1 MQANN
6 LYFYIY
12 PELLERHELTLFEY
26 SVLEIISFKST
37 QGTFYGDKDVH
48 LAEVLDSSYD
58 YVCRVVRNLI
68 KKGWLTKIRKGVV
81 DIRYDELEVNS
92 RWAREVNISIEK
104 QNSNPYYRRFQ
115 FFPAL
120 MTEANMTL
128 KQYVVSL
135 TIDILKTAKTSKIAS
150 FAGVCRQTVYN
161 TISKFKDYF
170 EKADTGVKKLTEIFK
185 TMKKTFT
192 EKVVSKEYQQ
202 MRRESR
208 NFQREQDRKYR
219 QEQQQAQ
226 TQTKQKPQASEA
238 QTEKFIEE
246 EIRRKAQH
254 EREQAVAQEAQ
265 RQKNQAYADKV
276 FGSS

>member
-1 MQANN
+1 MQADN
-6 LYFYIY
+6 LYFYVY

-26 SVLEIISFKST
+26 SVLEILSFKSM
-37 QGTFYGDKDVH
+37 QGTFYGDKDEH
-48 LAEVLDSSYD
+48 IAEVLDSSYD
-58 YVCRVVRNLI
+58 YVCRIVRGLI
-68 KKGWLTKIRKGVV
+68 KKGWLTKKRKGVI

-92 RWAREVNISIEK
+92 RWKREINLSIEK
-104 QNSNPYYRRFQ
+104 QNSNPYYKRFQ

-120 MTEANMTL
+120 MTEAKMTL

-161 TISKFKDYF
+161 TIAKFKDYF
-170 EKADTGVKKLTEIFK
+170 EKATTGVKKLTEVFK
-185 TMKKTFT
+185 KMKKVFT

-208 NFQREQDRKYR
+208 HIQREQDHKYR
-219 QEQQQAQ
+219 REQQAQ
-226 TQTKQKPQASEA
+226 AQAKQEAKKSEA
-238 QTEKFIEE
+238 ETEKFIEE
-246 EIRRKAQH
+246 EIRRQAEQEQ
-254 EREQAVAQEAQ
+254 ERAAAQEAQ
-265 RQKNQAYADKV
+265 KQRNRAYADKV